1 MSHLDEGTLHALLDG
16 ELDLHEVKEIQAHIG
31 SCAACGTR
39 LREVKEFHG
48 ESDRLVGLLEVPATP
63 SRWTAVPADAEST
76 PEQPQR
82 ASAPPPRPPRNLP
95 RASGPAAEPPPLLL
109 PENPEYGRGRFT
121 RRMRW
126 AALLLVTVGA
136 GYMGNQM
143 RQSGGFQFDAFPLPE
158 ALTDSS
164 DGAVLSTEE
173 AAPSAGTDTSAPGGV
188 RSAAPA
194 EAKSAT
200 PVPKRVAPR
209 VEPPAPPANE
219 VAPRT
224 LAPVGARDQAADEE
238 AESSLAAGTA
248 GDTGTFEESV
258 DVAQAK
264 EARADQAREDEPPLE
279 RQADV
284 RAEAAQALRE
294 LDRERQVD
302 RAAAATAALDSAR
315 RREALAR
322 QAAVAAPAPAPRT
335 PEQRA
340 QIYLRIGLDEASKQ
354 LGRPVHV
361 IEGMSSLFM
370 GLALGRTSPGADA
383 TRPVVRVVYQD
394 SQGRLILL
402 DQQRLRPGQ
411 ATSPPGAE
419 PHWVVGEISLHL
431 SGEVSAD
438 VLRNLR
444 GRVR

>member
-48 ESDRLVGLLEVPATP
+48 ESDRLVGLLEVPAAP
-63 SRWTAVPADAEST
+63 ARWTAVPADAE
-76 PEQPQR
+76 PDPVQQPR
-82 ASAPPPRPPRNLP
+82 EHAAPPRPPRNLP
-95 RASGPAAEPPPLLL
+95 RTSGPAAEPPPLLL
-109 PENPEYGRGRFT
+109 PDSSEYGRGRFM

-126 AALLLVTVGA
+126 AAAVLVIVGA
-136 GYMGNQM
+136 GFLGNQM
-143 RQSGGFQFDAFPLPE
+143 RQTGSFEFDGLPLPGT
-158 ALTDSS
+158 ATDSTS
-164 DGAVLSTEE
+164 SAVLSTEE
-173 AAPSAGTDTSAPGGV
+173 AAPPAGTDTAAPTEGKGAVANEKRATTQDKSAP
-188 RSAAPA
+188 A
-194 EAKSAT
+194 
-200 PVPKRVAPR
+200 VPKRVAPR
-209 VEPPAPPANE
+209 AETPPPSPSAERTRAPA
-219 VAPRT
+219 
-224 LAPVGARDQAADEE
+224 LAKAADEE
-238 AESSLAAGTA
+238 PESSLTAGTAAGTGSLEDSA
-248 GDTGTFEESV
+248 DEAAAEEPV
-258 DVAQAK
+258 EEQPAPQ
-264 EARADQAREDEPPLE
+264 E

-284 RAEAAQALRE
+284 RAEAARALRE

-315 RREALAR
+315 RRDALVR
-322 QAAVAAPAPAPRT
+322 QAAAAAAPAPRT

-340 QIYLRIGLDEASKQ
+340 RTYLRIGLDEASKQ

-361 IEGMSSLFM
+361 IEGMSPLFM

-411 ATSPPGAE
+411 ATSAPGPE
-419 PHWVVGEISLHL
+419 PHWIVGEIALHL
-431 SGEVSAD
+431 SGEVSPD
-438 VLRNLR
+438 ILRNLR
-444 GRVR
+444 ARVR

>member
-48 ESDRLVGLLEVPATP
+48 ESDRLVGLLEVPAAP
-63 SRWTAVPADAEST
+63 SRWTAVPTDAE
-76 PEQPQR
+76 PDPAKQPRER
-82 ASAPPPRPPRNLP
+82 AAPRPPRNLP
-95 RASGPAAEPPPLLL
+95 RTSGPAAEPPPLLL
-109 PENPEYGRGRFT
+109 PDNSEYGRGRFM

-126 AALLLVTVGA
+126 AAVVVVTVGA
-136 GYMGNQM
+136 GYLGNQM
-143 RQSGGFQFDAFPLPE
+143 RQSGGFEFDGFPLPE
-158 ALTDSS
+158 ATTDSIS
-164 DGAVLSTEE
+164 DAVLSTEE
-173 AAPSAGTDTSAPGGV
+173 AASSVGTDTSAP
-188 RSAAPA
+188 A
-194 EAKSAT
+194 EASGAARAEEKTAP

-209 VEPPAPPANE
+209 AETPTPTAGARARSPAPVKTANE
-219 VAPRT
+219 EPGSV
-224 LAPVGARDQAADEE
+224 
-238 AESSLAAGTA
+238 LAAGAA
-248 GDTGTFEESV
+248 GGTGSFEDSA
-258 DVAQAK
+258 D
-264 EARADQAREDEPPLE
+264 EAVTDEAVEAEPPPSQ

-284 RAEAAQALRE
+284 RTEAARALRE
-294 LDRERQVD
+294 LDRERQAD
-302 RAAAATAALDSAR
+302 RAAAAMAALDSAR
-315 RREALAR
+315 RRDALAR
-322 QAAVAAPAPAPRT
+322 QAAAAPAPTPRT

-361 IEGMSSLFM
+361 IEGRSALFM

-383 TRPVVRVVYQD
+383 ARPVVRVVYQD

-411 ATSPPGAE
+411 ATSAPGSG
-419 PHWVVGEISLHL
+419 PHWIVGEVSLHL
-431 SGEVSAD
+431 SGEVSPD
-438 VLRNLR
+438 ILRTLR